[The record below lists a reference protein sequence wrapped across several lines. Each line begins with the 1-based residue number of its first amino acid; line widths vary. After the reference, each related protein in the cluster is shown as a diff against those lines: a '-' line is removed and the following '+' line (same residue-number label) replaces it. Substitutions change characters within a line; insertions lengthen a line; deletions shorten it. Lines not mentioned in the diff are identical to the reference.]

1 MNAEQRQMAAD
12 LWAKLMDLSRMPACR
27 LLGNYTIAIYD
38 DDDNPQPPPQFSSE
52 TFVHSCCGRAAPAIV
67 FRRSQL

>member
-12 LWAKLMDLSRMPACR
+12 LWTKLMDLSRMPACR

-38 DDDNPQPPPQFSSE
+38 DDDNPQPPP
-52 TFVHSCCGRAAPAIV
+52 PV
-67 FRRSQL
+67 FK